1 MVSFILDR
9 MDMDMDKWY
18 LGYGISGNLD
28 ILGMTG
34 EPFINEAW
42 WRGLTLPKSQARY
55 RAVTNMDKYV
65 IELEVPQIHSK
76 CLMFFRV
83 SDNLRT
89 NVPSGLKK
97 DIQRKHKVTHNMYN
111 NFHTGSV
118 SLIPNKN
125 TISQYISHQN
135 PRCTKILLA
144 ETIKFST
151 SDNSKFHTIMPLAAC
166 WIPC

>member
-1 MVSFILDR
+1 MIS
-9 MDMDMDKWY
+9 KN
-18 LGYGISGNLD
+18 LGYGNSGNLD

-34 EPFINEAW
+34 EPFINEAL
-42 WRGLTLPKSQARY
+42 WRWLTLPKSQGRY

-65 IELEVPQIHSK
+65 IELKVPQIHSK

-89 NVPSGLKK
+89 NVPSGPKK
-97 DIQRKHKVTHNMYN
+97 DIQRKHKVTHNMCN

-125 TISQYISHQN
+125 TISHYISHQN

-151 SDNSKFHTIMPLAAC
+151 SDNSKFHTIIPLAAC